1 MQFSKMH
8 GLGNDFVVVDGVT
21 QNVFFT
27 PETIRRLAN
36 RHCGIG
42 FDQLLIVEFL
52 MLMEAKFHNAEMVL
66 VVLLGL

>member
-36 RHCGIG
+36 STMAIG
-42 FDQLLIVEFL
+42 FDQQLKVDQTQSPLWNWV
-52 MLMEAKFHNAEMVL
+52 
-66 VVLLGL
+66 